1 MAAASRHTPVRVR
14 VSCEEEWQVRTVG
27 VQTYFFVMFARR
39 LLLYDYL
46 LNVIF
51 SSIIRSNT
59 AEEALGALKSGLAK
73 ASPDS
78 FMLWLHR

>member
-1 MAAASRHTPVRVR
+1 MAAASRHTAVRVR
-14 VSCEEEWQVRTVG
+14 VSCEEEWQVRTIG
-27 VQTYFFVMFARR
+27 VQTYFFCDVSQGDH
-39 LLLYDYL
+39 YDYL